1 MTYDV
6 STLYTKLPHDKLNSK
21 LSLIITLLVMLLKE
35 GAKLLLDYLIILEYT
50 GRKKQMGNLVITTVN
65 HLIENCY
72 FIVGK
77 VTLKQAIG
85 IQMGVDHAPS
95 WANLFLYSYE
105 EEYISSLFSSDQIKA
120 RYFHL
125 TKPFI

>member
-1 MTYDV
+1 
-6 STLYTKLPHDKLNSK
+6 
-21 LSLIITLLVMLLKE
+21 MLLKE

-77 VTLKQAIG
+77 VTMKQAIG

-95 WANLFLYSYE
+95 RANLFLYSYE

>member
-77 VTLKQAIG
+77 VTMKQVIG

-95 WANLFLYSYE
+95 WEIFSYIRMKKNTYHHYFLLIKSRQD
-105 EEYISSLFSSDQIKA
+105 IS
-120 RYFHL
+120 
-125 TKPFI
+125 T